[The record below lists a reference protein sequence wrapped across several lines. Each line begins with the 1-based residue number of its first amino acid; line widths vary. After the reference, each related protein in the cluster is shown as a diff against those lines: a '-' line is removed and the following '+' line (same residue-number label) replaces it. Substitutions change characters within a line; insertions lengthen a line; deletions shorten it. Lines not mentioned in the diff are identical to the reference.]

1 MPSIDRKSE
10 LIARVSYFPNEDPW
24 RSPATG
30 SEFANVGEFV
40 QNLPVIPK
48 LAPSRVGTKA
58 NRTSLGPR

>member
-1 MPSIDRKSE
+1 
-10 LIARVSYFPNEDPW
+10 LSYFPNEDPW

-30 SEFANVGEFV
+30 GEFTNVGELV